1 LHARTVLGGPMTAA
15 NDRSG
20 SAVASRDA
28 RTPEADGAALLE
40 LQGIVGGYG
49 STTVLRDVS
58 ISVPTGSVVA
68 LLGANGAGK
77 STTLRMASGLL
88 RPQQGRVL
96 LDGNDV
102 TRVSPSRR
110 AQLGVCHVVEGR
122 GIFPSLTVRDN
133 LLLQAPQSM
142 SSATVIERTADVFP
156 VLTERR
162 GQLAGTLSGG
172 QQQMLALM
180 RALLAKPRV
189 VLVDE
194 ASLGLAPLVV
204 DTIYEFLERIASEG
218 VSLLVVEQY
227 VTRALALADSVT
239 LLRQGRVVFSGRS
252 DELDEAEIFALYA
265 GDGADSTAPG
275 PPGAELPREN

>member
-1 LHARTVLGGPMTAA
+1 
-15 NDRSG
+15 
-20 SAVASRDA
+20 
-28 RTPEADGAALLE
+28 
-40 LQGIVGGYG
+40 
-49 STTVLRDVS
+49 VS

-102 TRVSPSRR
+102 TRVSPGRR
-110 AQLGVCHVVEGR
+110 AQLGVCHIVEGR

-133 LLLQAPQSM
+133 LLLQAPRSM

-156 VLTERR
+156 VLAERR
-162 GQLAGTLSGG
+162 RQLAGTLSGG

-204 DTIYEFLERIASEG
+204 DTIYEFLERIANEG

-227 VTRALALADSVT
+227 VTRALAFADSVT
-239 LLRQGRVVFSGRS
+239 LLRQGRVVFSGRA
-252 DELDEAEIFALYA
+252 DELDEAEIFAFYA
-265 GDGADSTAPG
+265 GDGADSTAPD
-275 PPGAELPREN
+275 PPGDQRT